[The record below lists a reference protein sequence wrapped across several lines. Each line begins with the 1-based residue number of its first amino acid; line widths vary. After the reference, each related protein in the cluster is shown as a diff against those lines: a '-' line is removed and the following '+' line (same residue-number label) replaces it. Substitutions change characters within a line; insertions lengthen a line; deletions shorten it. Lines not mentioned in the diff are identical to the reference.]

1 MKAILAVS
9 VVVNVSLLA
18 LLLQSRQGDS
28 TAPQAASKARSAAPA
43 SPVDI
48 HVDEQAIADQ
58 VATRLR
64 SELAARPGAVAPP
77 DPAPR
82 EAAPIHP
89 EREPESA
96 PRTAEQEDAADLGQR
111 KLDQVIMKGHFVPED
126 TRELRRLA
134 ARMSPEDQLRMRRE
148 LTVAINSGKLD
159 TPDPELIP

>member
-1 MKAILAVS
+1 MKAFLAVS
-9 VVVNVSLLA
+9 FVVNVALLV

-28 TAPQAASKARSAAPA
+28 SAPQAAPQARSAAAA

-48 HVDEQAIADQ
+48 DVDEQAIADQ

-64 SELAARPGAVAPP
+64 GEFATRPSAVSQPEAT
-77 DPAPR
+77 PR
-82 EAAPIHP
+82 DTAPIQ
-89 EREPESA
+89 REPEPA
-96 PRTAEQEDAADLGQR
+96 QRTPEQEDAADLGQR
-111 KLDQVIMKGHFVPED
+111 KLDQVVMKGHFVAED

-134 ARMSPEDQLRMRRE
+134 ARMSPEDQLQMRRE